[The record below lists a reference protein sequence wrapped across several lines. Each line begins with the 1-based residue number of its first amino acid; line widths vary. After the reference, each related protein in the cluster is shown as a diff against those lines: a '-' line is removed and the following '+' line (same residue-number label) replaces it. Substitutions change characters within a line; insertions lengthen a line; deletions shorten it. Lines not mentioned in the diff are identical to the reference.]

1 MKSKKIMIF
10 SIIVVIV
17 VIGILAYFTLIK
29 KGTTTNIENNNNEEI
44 NPGKELVYDAEY
56 MLEGYEDKS
65 YISKTTEQKYSL
77 KDINLPYINLDSE
90 DAKEVNKTIS
100 YLYMEMAEIFK
111 EELNGSQT
119 WYNIA
124 GYTVYQTSDF
134 LSVVINTEYGGTSV
148 PTTKYFTFNFDL
160 TTLKQVTFK
169 DYLNNKNINVEDVD
183 IQVNNLI
190 RNYDVLKNMDESLE
204 KSELISNSIDN
215 YNLSMKYD
223 TLNYFVEEGK
233 LNIILTIQ
241 VPTESGE
248 VMEIFNIET
257 SESELTFGKYKISE
271 WENMIKYFYDT
282 HGDYY
287 PDKVVCHY
295 IEQGDFVADIYTDGE
310 ITDQYI
316 FDNKTFI
323 AVNNYGTAIDFV
335 QGILVESKV
344 EFLDNQYLAIGYVL
358 NEDYEKFKEK
368 YLYVT
373 DSLEE
378 FDYRSWDIKDTEQG
392 NRFVFIPKSDEVLV
406 TVYDCFL
413 NSNDEIE
420 LDNTLLYKHTGNF
433 SILDDYIEVVPNL
446 CIIFEYKGLEKQ
458 FYIQF
463 NGENGHLYLEGVEKE
478 VKDISLY
485 ND

>member
-1 MKSKKIMIF
+1 MKFKKIIIIF
-10 SIIVVIV
+10 CVMLVIILL
-17 VIGILAYFTLIK
+17 GGFTYFHLIK

-215 YNLSMKYD
+215 YDLSMKYD
-223 TLNYFVEEGK
+223 TLNYFLEEGK

-295 IEQGDFVADIYTDGE
+295 IEQGDFVADIYTDGNV
-310 ITDQYI
+310 TDSYI
-316 FDNKTFI
+316 FDSKTFI
-323 AVNNYGTAIDFV
+323 AVNNYGTAIDFIK
-335 QGILVESKV
+335 GERTDSKV
-344 EFLDNQYLAIGYVL
+344 MFYENECLAIAYVL
-358 NEDYEKFKEK
+358 DDDLERFKEK
-368 YLYVT
+368 YLYIT
-373 DSLEE
+373 DTLEE
-378 FDYRSWDIKDTEQG
+378 YDYRSIYTKGTTEG
-392 NRFVFIPKSDEVLV
+392 NRFIIIPKSEEVLV
-406 TVYDCFL
+406 SVYDCFL
-413 NSNDEIE
+413 NSDGELE
-420 LDNTLLYKHTGNF
+420 LDNTLLSKHTGIF
-433 SILDDYIEVVPNL
+433 SILDDYVEVVPHL
-446 CIIFEYKGLEKQ
+446 CIQFEYNGFEEE

-463 NGENGHLYLEGVEKE
+463 SGEDGKLYLPGVEE

-485 ND
+485 

>member
-1 MKSKKIMIF
+1 
-10 SIIVVIV
+10 
-17 VIGILAYFTLIK
+17 
-29 KGTTTNIENNNNEEI
+29 
-44 NPGKELVYDAEY
+44 
-56 MLEGYEDKS
+56 
-65 YISKTTEQKYSL
+65 
-77 KDINLPYINLDSE
+77 
-90 DAKEVNKTIS
+90 
-100 YLYMEMAEIFK
+100 
-111 EELNGSQT
+111 
-119 WYNIA
+119 
-124 GYTVYQTSDF
+124 
-134 LSVVINTEYGGTSV
+134 
-148 PTTKYFTFNFDL
+148 
-160 TTLKQVTFK
+160 
-169 DYLNNKNINVEDVD
+169 
-183 IQVNNLI
+183 
-190 RNYDVLKNMDESLE
+190 
-204 KSELISNSIDN
+204 
-215 YNLSMKYD
+215 
-223 TLNYFVEEGK
+223 
-233 LNIILTIQ
+233 
-241 VPTESGE
+241 
-248 VMEIFNIET
+248 
-257 SESELTFGKYKISE
+257 
-271 WENMIKYFYDT
+271 
-282 HGDYY
+282 
-287 PDKVVCHY
+287 
-295 IEQGDFVADIYTDGE
+295 
-310 ITDQYI
+310 
-316 FDNKTFI
+316 
-323 AVNNYGTAIDFV
+323 VNNYGTAIDFV